1 MLDKNA
7 IERALLLGV
16 VKEQNWNILILNNI
30 TIEYFSFANQ
40 PMYKYIK
47 DYLDTNKSYPE
58 LPILCYTFDIDDIT
72 FRDYMEITDLPSL
85 CDVLKN
91 EFIRVN
97 VVKETGKLNEH
108 SNELKDN
115 PLSYIQR
122 LGDVYDSLKTL
133 TYSHKSVGLLDNIEE
148 AMQID
153 PSDVISTGFPEL
165 DEILVGWK
173 RGEEL
178 VVFVGRTG
186 QGKSWMGLKFA
197 LDAALHNETVGLYSG
212 EMSLQRLQE
221 RILCCA
227 KQSYTSTKEDALN
240 FLKNNNV
247 DIRILTPKEL
257 KRRATADDLE
267 ELIVR
272 DNLSMLVV
280 DQLSLMEDK
289 NRGFNNN
296 IPLRQRYDNI
306 SNDLYDLSIKY
317 SIPIILLV
325 QSNRAGAQ
333 EQEGPG
339 VDNIAESDAVG
350 QNATRVIS
358 MKNENGVLTLRVAK
372 NRYGDTGSVIKYE
385 VDFGINKYA
394 HIKENRQEISSLKA
408 AKARQMFGLNK
419 SVF

>member
-1 MLDKNA
+1 M
-7 IERALLLGV
+7 
-16 VKEQNWNILILNNI
+16 
-30 TIEYFSFANQ
+30 
-40 PMYKYIK
+40 
-47 DYLDTNKSYPE
+47 
-58 LPILCYTFDIDDIT
+58 
-72 FRDYMEITDLPSL
+72 
-85 CDVLKN
+85 
-91 EFIRVN
+91 
-97 VVKETGKLNEH
+97 
-108 SNELKDN
+108 
-115 PLSYIQR
+115 
-122 LGDVYDSLKTL
+122 
-133 TYSHKSVGLLDNIEE
+133 
-148 AMQID
+148 
-153 PSDVISTGFPEL
+153 
-165 DEILVGWK
+165 
-173 RGEEL
+173 
-178 VVFVGRTG
+178 
-186 QGKSWMGLKFA
+186 
-197 LDAALHNETVGLYSG
+197 
-212 EMSLQRLQE
+212 
-221 RILCCA
+221 
-227 KQSYTSTKEDALN
+227 
-240 FLKNNNV
+240 
-247 DIRILTPKEL
+247 
-257 KRRATADDLE
+257 E

-272 DNLSMLVV
+272 DNLTMLVV

-394 HIKENRQEISSLKA
+394 HIRENRQEISSLKA
-408 AKARQMFGLNK
+408 AKARQMFGLSK